1 MARNLPGTV
10 YYNIGLVV
18 LEDKRSY
25 CPLCDQDCSTVQ
37 AGANHCRTH
46 EHKTNKRLHSYHLG
60 HYCWTGEGSTWCCAC
75 ALLLTAESVEQH
87 ARDARH
93 VTNALHFG
101 EAADKSINSR
111 KTKFRPGHLSPRRS
125 DCARLGHALVL
136 ALLRSTLLLRVT
148 TLSRIEDELSRLTP
162 AERFYAVSEFGA
174 NSLPLLLQALQG
186 CADAQP
192 TQPDMVSAMNSM
204 TLNEGLRLHIPA
216 PTAAGDSPA
225 GVLVFAAD
233 TSSNPQMI
241 GVIPTISPSLSPSEL
256 RWLLDDFGFD
266 PSSSFSGQRT
276 EDMPAAGLSSGSG
289 SDPSS
294 SGQRTEDMP
303 AAGLSSGSDPS
314 SSGQRTEDMPAA
326 GLGSGSGSDPSS
338 SGQRTEAMPAA
349 GLSSGSGSGS
359 DPSSSGQRTED
370 MPAAGLGSGSSAS
383 TVCWCKR
390 VPEKAPRSA
399 LQDPLLQ
406 KLNLVI
412 SFPRKMWA
420 LMGCPEHYHDNVKHV
435 RDALSQ
441 HRIKLPHFPP
451 EANTLQVARCET
463 ELRATLPLLHGHL
476 FAETFAVLY
485 NCARSLEVAKARYR
499 TTPLLALGP
508 GRLRLGSGL
517 LASLRDEF
525 PSAIS
530 SSSDFLQK
538 WAAQMTH
545 AKLPQN
551 QSACEGWAD
560 GLWALLAKEIGVIE

>member
-1 MARNLPGTV
+1 MP
-10 YYNIGLVV
+10 
-18 LEDKRSY
+18 
-25 CPLCDQDCSTVQ
+25 
-37 AGANHCRTH
+37 
-46 EHKTNKRLHSYHLG
+46 
-60 HYCWTGEGSTWCCAC
+60 
-75 ALLLTAESVEQH
+75 
-87 ARDARH
+87 
-93 VTNALHFG
+93 
-101 EAADKSINSR
+101 
-111 KTKFRPGHLSPRRS
+111 
-125 DCARLGHALVL
+125 
-136 ALLRSTLLLRVT
+136 
-148 TLSRIEDELSRLTP
+148 
-162 AERFYAVSEFGA
+162 
-174 NSLPLLLQALQG
+174 
-186 CADAQP
+186 
-192 TQPDMVSAMNSM
+192 
-204 TLNEGLRLHIPA
+204 
-216 PTAAGDSPA
+216 AAGLGSGSVPGSSGQRTEAMPA
-225 GVLVFAAD
+225 AGLG
-233 TSSNPQMI
+233 SGS
-241 GVIPTISPSLSPSEL
+241 GS
-256 RWLLDDFGFD
+256 D
-266 PSSSFSGQRT
+266 PSSSGQRT

-294 SGQRTEDMP
+294 SGQRTE
-303 AAGLSSGSDPS
+303 A
-314 SSGQRTEDMPAA
+314 
-326 GLGSGSGSDPSS
+326 
-338 SGQRTEAMPAA
+338 
-349 GLSSGSGSGS
+349 
-359 DPSSSGQRTED
+359 

-545 AKLPQN
+545 GKLPQN
-551 QSACEGWAD
+551 QSECEGWAD
-560 GLWALLAKEIGVIE
+560 GLWALLAKEVGVIE